1 MRNMAENMQADS
13 VQSLYGFAL
22 YRLAGRGREMLT
34 FAAVLFFPPSP
45 CQEVVLFG
53 IHSKSIIIQN
63 IAGIEETKRTAQKH
77 RQGQRAD
84 IPHPYAESSRQTAEK
99 SPQGNTPVQL
109 DKHHKNMYN

>member
-53 IHSKSIIIQN
+53 IYSKSINIQI
-63 IAGIEETKRTAQKH
+63 IAGIEEIKRTK
-77 RQGQRAD
+77 QRYKIQIKA
-84 IPHPYAESSRQTAEK
+84 T
-99 SPQGNTPVQL
+99 GG
-109 DKHHKNMYN
+109 